1 MVFHLAQV
9 YNTIATVY
17 QQVNLFTSFLSQFVV
32 VLFFLR
38 NVSPCIFFGQNS
50 ADAKFLLNLV
60 SMPETDVLKGT
71 ATPIVVSWSP
81 FRGLPEV
88 LAMAPASTL
97 RTTEARMV

>member
-9 YNTIATVY
+9 YKTIVAIY
-17 QQVNLFTSFLSQFVV
+17 QQVNLYALLLSR
-32 VLFFLR
+32 LIFFLLFLW
-38 NVSPCIFFGQNS
+38 NVSPCIFLGQYS

-97 RTTEARMV
+97 RTTEARKV